1 MDYLDEKVCQGMK
14 INYIMQCVKVWKLK
28 INYIMQRERERENE
42 MIYWTERKKEDI
54 YIDFWMNDIEN

>member
-1 MDYLDEKVCQGMK
+1 MDYLDEKVCQGM
-14 INYIMQCVKVWKLK
+14 K

-54 YIDFWMNDIEN
+54 YIDF